1 MITSHWLYVHI
12 NISSYTDADADP
24 GNYELSF
31 TLEEG
36 SPFGLL
42 EAVKT
47 DDVLPTYETQLVL
60 KDPLDYNTASSYNL
74 TVTAKVGMDQMQLCD
89 QGVYRRNR
97 ASHFERL

>member
-1 MITSHWLYVHI
+1 MCTYLHI
-12 NISSYTDADADP
+12 YYSYICFQFHLTDADADP

-47 DDVLPTYETQLVL
+47 TDVLPTYETQLVL
-60 KDPLDYNTASSYNL
+60 KDPLDYNTASSYQL
-74 TVTAKVGMDQMQLCD
+74 TVTATVGLVLLQ
-89 QGVYRRNR
+89 
-97 ASHFERL
+97 AS